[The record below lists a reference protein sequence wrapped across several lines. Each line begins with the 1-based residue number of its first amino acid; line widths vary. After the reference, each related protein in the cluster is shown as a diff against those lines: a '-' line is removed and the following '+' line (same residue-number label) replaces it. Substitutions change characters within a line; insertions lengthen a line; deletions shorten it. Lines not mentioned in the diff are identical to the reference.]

1 MQKKIPNKNMKNIY
15 IFHPFELALH
25 YIYITNYSVNA
36 LTTLWLIIL
45 YIPVLKCIYKNYA
58 LIVFPEHSS
67 LFKVLQVNFF
77 QHAYSR
83 I

>member
-1 MQKKIPNKNMKNIY
+1 MQTKIPNKNMKNIY
-15 IFHPFELALH
+15 IFHTFELALH

-45 YIPVLKCIYKNYA
+45 YIPVLKCINKNYT